1 MGMIRGV
8 IQWSSKISSSVFLVI
23 FCASASL
30 AASND
35 LSLLS
40 DTIPKKIHQT
50 NESPIKTSRGIN
62 SECFIGYSINFN
74 GVINA
79 TERKDMPV
87 GSMNECFEDTAAITL
102 HKDGDQIIWSLAPSL
117 DWFSLNPI
125 DNIKNIHVQLRYR
138 F

>member
-8 IQWSSKISSSVFLVI
+8 IQWSSKISSSFFLVI
-23 FCASASL
+23 FYASASL

-40 DTIPKKIHQT
+40 DTIPKTIHQT
-50 NESPIKTSRGIN
+50 NESPIKAPVEIN
-62 SECFIGYSINFN
+62 SEFFIGHSTNFN
-74 GVINA
+74 RVINA
-79 TERKDMPV
+79 TERKDMSV
-87 GSMNECFEDTAAITL
+87 GSMNECSEDTAAIAL

-117 DWFSLNPI
+117 GLLSLNPI
-125 DNIKNIHVQLRYR
+125 DNIKNIHVQLQYR